1 MIRRA
6 RPEDVDG
13 ITLVEQ
19 DVFSRDRKSKLL
31 KRTAKTIEQFPDG
44 CLVDVS
50 SKGEIR
56 GFIKCTLQDERDPH
70 EFEKCVGDDYAVLY
84 LTFIGVSTKH
94 QGKGIGRRLLQEMRR
109 RHGLPSY
116 LVVESLK
123 GRAAGLYRSEGFR
136 FRERVPRHISDEKGK
151 RHYGYLM
158 TAPALV
164 A

>member
-6 RPEDVDG
+6 KPEDVDG

-19 DVFSRDRKSKLL
+19 DVFSKDRKSKLL
-31 KRTAKTIEQFPDG
+31 KRTAKAIATFRDSV
-44 CLVDVS
+44 LVDVTRS
-50 SKGEIR
+50 GEIR
-56 GFIKCTLQDERDPH
+56 GFIKCVLQDERDPS
-70 EFEKCVGDDYAVLY
+70 EFDKSTGTSLLY

-109 RHGLPSY
+109 RHGLKSY

-136 FRERVPRHISDEKGK
+136 YRQQVPRHISDEKGK
-151 RHYGYLM
+151 RHVGYLM
-158 TAPALV
+158 TAPAL
-164 A
+164 AS